1 MLALFKGFQHLVWP
15 RAHSNVLRE
24 IDPADYA
31 VRIDEEL
38 RRARDVRALGFCA
51 LMQHIVPPN
60 YFRLRIRQKRVS
72 VAEFL
77 ALAPIDLRRVHA
89 NPDDLNP
96 VGFKFWK
103 PLLKT
108 PQLGV
113 A

>member
-1 MLALFKGFQHLVWP
+1 LARLFKGFQHLCRP
-15 RAHSNVLRE
+15 RAYSNVLRQ

-38 RRARDVRALGFCA
+38 RRARDVRSLGPCA

-60 YFRLRIRQKRVS
+60 DFRLWIGQKRVR

-96 VGFKFWK
+96 VGFKFRK
-103 PLLKT
+103 AALKT